1 MDPLT
6 CSCEKFS
13 SFLLASIGWWGW
25 WLKELKF
32 YWLPHCPIR
41 PVDTSVC
48 NWMCKMG
55 QSGPKTANKT
65 TNLIG
70 QEPLIFKHLL
80 LTHLWSL
87 QKMHWNTFLC
97 VVNLSLFVP
106 DTLEI
111 EHSLKTNVW
120 NILKMKLFPMQL

>member
-1 MDPLT
+1 M
-6 CSCEKFS
+6 CE
-13 SFLLASIGWWGW
+13 
-25 WLKELKF
+25 
-32 YWLPHCPIR
+32 
-41 PVDTSVC
+41 
-48 NWMCKMG
+48 MG
-55 QSGPKTANKT
+55 QSGPKTANNT

-80 LTHLWSL
+80 LTPLWSL

-106 DTLEI
+106 DDDTLEI
-111 EHSLKTNVW
+111 KFSLKTNVW